1 MKVYQIILISLL
13 FSAISNLEY
22 SQLSLNG
29 SYTLKSEEEKLQL
42 YYIPLTYT
50 KYLPSEIKL
59 ETQIVESKNPSSA
72 TIGVHYE
79 PFSKKNYDKIKK
91 EVLGKTVILDSEFIK
106 SALDSK
112 KNIFIGIYCENC
124 VYKLYVK
131 PYGLLS
137 TNIHYVQAPPVTPIR
152 NLDEMEVE
160 LNKTHV
166 RYLWYSANGLSGMLI
181 AFLIIF
187 VVAISSIIMMKI
199 YVHTT
204 PLVEQPLKFGRIE
217 A

>member
-22 SQLSLNG
+22 FQLSLNG

-42 YYIPLTYT
+42 YHIPLTY

-59 ETQIVESKNPSSA
+59 ETHIVESKNPSSA

-91 EVLGKTVILDSEFIK
+91 EVLGKTVVLDSEFIH
-106 SALDSK
+106 SALDAK
-112 KNIFIGIYCENC
+112 QNIFIGIYCENC

-137 TNIHYVQAPPVTPIR
+137 TNVHYVQAPPTRSIR
-152 NLDEMEVE
+152 NLEVTPE
-160 LNKTHV
+160 EKKDRSHV
-166 RYLWYSANGLSGMLI
+166 RTLWFSANGLSGMLI

>member
-1 MKVYQIILISLL
+1 
-13 FSAISNLEY
+13 
-22 SQLSLNG
+22 
-29 SYTLKSEEEKLQL
+29 
-42 YYIPLTYT
+42 
-50 KYLPSEIKL
+50 
-59 ETQIVESKNPSSA
+59 
-72 TIGVHYE
+72 
-79 PFSKKNYDKIKK
+79 
-91 EVLGKTVILDSEFIK
+91 
-106 SALDSK
+106 
-112 KNIFIGIYCENC
+112 
-124 VYKLYVK
+124 
-131 PYGLLS
+131 
-137 TNIHYVQAPPVTPIR
+137 
-152 NLDEMEVE
+152 MEVK

>member
-1 MKVYQIILISLL
+1 MKVYQIILISIL

-22 SQLSLNG
+22 SQISING
-29 SYTLKSEEEKLQL
+29 SYTLKSEEEELQL
-42 YYIPLTYT
+42 YHIPLSNM

-72 TIGVHYE
+72 TIGVHYQ

-91 EVLGKTVILDSEFIK
+91 EVLGKTIVLDSEFIK
-106 SALDSK
+106 LALDSK
-112 KNIFIGIYCENC
+112 QNIFIGIYCEKC

-131 PYGLLS
+131 PSGLLS
-137 TNIHYVQAPPVTPIR
+137 TNVNFVQTPPIR
-152 NLDEMEVE
+152 QLQENEQGLSIEEKAI
-160 LNKTHV
+160 LRRHWFT
-166 RYLWYSANGLSGMLI
+166 ANGLSGMLI
-181 AFLIIF
+181 AFLVIF